1 MKLRKQIADSRKQAA
16 IVLPAICYLLSAIW
30 AVDGRA
36 ATFIVP
42 PDSTMITVSKAIVV
56 ATAGDAHARW
66 APGGWI
72 ETVTTMHADEVIKGR
87 VGATFEVVELGG
99 TIDGITYLVAGAPRY
114 PRGER
119 VLLML
124 ETNDRGEWAAK
135 NMAVGKFAF
144 AGDLLLRDASEI
156 AGWDINGTPHVEK
169 TRLAEPFL
177 RYVREVARGAAAG

>member
-1 MKLRKQIADSRKQAA
+1 MMKRLLLVVLVS
-16 IVLPAICYLLSAIW
+16 LPAS
-30 AVDGRA
+30 A

-56 ATAGDAHARW
+56 ATAGDSQARW

-144 AGDLLLRDASEI
+144 AGDLLLRDASP
-156 AGWDINGTPHVEK
+156 AGTSTARRTWRRRGWPSRSCATCGRSRGERQHPRITSCK
-169 TRLAEPFL
+169 T
-177 RYVREVARGAAAG
+177 